1 MATIFYF
8 YKICKQMFHIFSA
21 TCLEIEINWHIY
33 SKLCEIFLYKKVR
46 KGMILEYK
54 VNEISVQAAWLKTL
68 YDLVEE
74 LNCKCQTY
82 IDETY
87 NRSNKNFDR
96 MRTIKIYGSDTM
108 LSWFKLR
115 MERYTH
121 FIFNFNEQPDIKS
134 AFSE

>member
-1 MATIFYF
+1 MRDF
-8 YKICKQMFHIFSA
+8 FS
-21 TCLEIEINWHIY
+21 TR
-33 SKLCEIFLYKKVR
+33 KVR

>member
-1 MATIFYF
+1 MREASL
-8 YKICKQMFHIFSA
+8 QD
-21 TCLEIEINWHIY
+21 
-33 SKLCEIFLYKKVR
+33 KVR
-46 KGMILEYK
+46 KAMFLEYK
-54 VNEISVQAAWLKTL
+54 VNDLHVQAAWLKTL

-108 LSWFKLR
+108 LGWLKLR
-115 MERYTH
+115 MERYSH

-134 AFSE
+134 GFVE

>member
-1 MATIFYF
+1 
-8 YKICKQMFHIFSA
+8 MFHISIT
-21 TCLEIEINWHIY
+21 TCLEIENSWHIY
-33 SKLCEIFLYKKVR
+33 IKLCEMFSLQEKSG

-68 YDLVEE
+68 YDLIEE

-82 IDETY
+82 IDESY

-108 LSWFKLR
+108 LSWLKLR
-115 MERYTH
+115 MERYSH